1 MIHHAQSHQSH
12 GRKRV
17 YKLIFVGLVVIA
29 ALILGCIGFLE
40 HAREHHE
47 HASFPSALYHTIQL
61 FVLHSPHFPCEINKK
76 LEVARYLAAIVAFY
90 AVLETLSTIF
100 YEQIQLL
107 WLRFLLCFKKN
118 SLTVICGLGR
128 KGLQLVKSCRTNGD
142 KIVVIEKDGNNDF
155 VRVCREMGII
165 VLVGD
170 ATDKKLLKKAGIHKA
185 RYLVATSGKDGTN
198 VEIAVNTYQKI
209 KKKRD
214 AHTVCL
220 DCRVHIVDS
229 GLRTAF
235 KQHRVFAEN
244 LERFTISMFDVYE
257 NSARLLFKE
266 HRLDH
271 VSISVSDPRS
281 VHLIIVGFGQM
292 GDAVL
297 LQAVR
302 MGHFSNRKKLRA
314 TVVDREANRRKKNFY
329 HRHPQFEQ
337 VCDAEFLEMEA
348 EDRQT
353 VNTLEGLCKDQNS
366 IATLAVC
373 FDDDARNLSFALSML
388 SVVKECK
395 TPIRVRMAEGD
406 GLSTLLDKGEEGFSI
421 PGDVHIFGTTAHTCT
436 WEMVISDELDNLA
449 KVIHNDYVE
458 EMRKNNKKPEE
469 KPAMRPWEYLDED
482 YIDSNRQ
489 QADHIPVKLR
499 AIGCYSGKEQVGAQP
514 VTEFKDEEVKLMAE
528 MEHRRW
534 YAERIMTG
542 WKPGDKNDPMKKT
555 NPDLKEWNE
564 LDDGTK
570 EYNYKTVRNIPRF
583 LDMIGEKIYRK

>member
-1 MIHHAQSHQSH
+1 M
-12 GRKRV
+12 
-17 YKLIFVGLVVIA
+17 IFVGFVVAA

-100 YEQIQLL
+100 SEQTKLL
-107 WLRFLLCFKKN
+107 WLRLFFKN
-118 SLTVICGLGR
+118 HRIICGLGR
-128 KGLQLVKSCRTNGD
+128 KGLQLVKSCRDKDKKSVKVSGVKSN
-142 KIVVIEKDGNNDF
+142 KIVVIERDGNNDF

-185 RYLVATSGKDGTN
+185 RYLVAISGKDGTN
-198 VEIAVNTYQKI
+198 VEIAVHAYQKI
-209 KKKRD
+209 KKKRG

-235 KQHRVFAEN
+235 RQQRVFAES
-244 LERFTISMFDVYE
+244 LKRFTISMFDVYE

-266 HRLDH
+266 HPLDH
-271 VSISVSDPRS
+271 VSISASDPRS

-292 GDAVL
+292 GEAVL
-297 LQAVR
+297 LQAVK
-302 MGHFSNRKKLRA
+302 MGHFANRKKLRV
-314 TVVDREANRRKKNFY
+314 TIVDREANRKKKIFY
-329 HRHPQFEQ
+329 HRYPRFEQ

-353 VNTLEGLCKDQNS
+353 VHTLEGLCKDQNL
-366 IATLAVC
+366 ITTLAVC

-388 SVVKECK
+388 SAVREYK

-406 GLSTLLDKGEEGFSI
+406 GLSTLLDKEEEGFAISR
-421 PGDVHIFGTTAHTCT
+421 DVHIFGTTAHTCT
-436 WEMVISDELDNLA
+436 WDTVINEELDNLA
-449 KVIHNDYVE
+449 KVIHRDYME
-458 EMRKNNKKPEE
+458 YMEKRGYTPAQ
-469 KPAMRPWEYLDED
+469 KPAMRHWEHLDEE

-499 AIGCYSGKEQVGAQP
+499 AIGCYSKKESVDAQP
-514 VTEFKDEEVKLMAE
+514 VTEFREEEVKLMAE

-534 YAERIMTG
+534 YASRIMAG
-542 WKPGDKNDPMKKT
+542 WKPGDKNDSVKKT

-564 LDDGTK
+564 LDEGTK
-570 EYNYKTVRNIPRF
+570 EYNYKTIRNIPRF
-583 LDMIGEKIYRK
+583 LGKIGEKIYRM